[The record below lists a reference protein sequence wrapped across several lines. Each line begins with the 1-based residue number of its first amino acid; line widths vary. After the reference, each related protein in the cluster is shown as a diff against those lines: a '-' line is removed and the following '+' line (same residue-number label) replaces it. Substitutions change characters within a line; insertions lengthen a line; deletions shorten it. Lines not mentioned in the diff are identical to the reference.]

1 MAGIRLLIRGKV
13 PEWIAALAAVGVYC
27 SMYAFRKPFTM
38 LSFDGLEYFGISY
51 KVRLITA
58 QLLGYSLSKLW
69 GIRLISELT
78 PNHRF
83 IFLIKIIS
91 LAWISLLLFATVP
104 PPYTLFIMFLNGIP
118 LGLVWGVVFS
128 YLEGRQLTDL
138 MAALLASSFIFS
150 SGLVKSVGSNFL
162 YLGILPEWMPF
173 VTGGFF
179 FIPFLALLTLLN
191 RISPP
196 TEKDQEL
203 RTIRTPMNHSDRRL
217 FWNQWGGLLMPLMI
231 IYIFYTMLRDYRDN
245 FSLELFQDFH
255 IQDMWLISQ
264 TEFLISLVLLSV
276 VAGFVLIRS
285 HIRAIMYSHLLMI
298 FGFIL
303 LFISSGLYQSG
314 YWSGLSWYL
323 ATGLGVFAGYI
334 PFNCILMDRL
344 IAMIQVKGNV
354 GFLMYVFDSLGYAGT
369 ILVLLIKEW
378 ILLPV
383 SPSVFYLQMIY
394 VLGLG
399 GIVLILYS
407 VFLHTRLFKVYA

>member
-1 MAGIRLLIRGKV
+1 
-13 PEWIAALAAVGVYC
+13 
-27 SMYAFRKPFTM
+27 M

>member
-51 KVRLITA
+51 KVWLITA

>member
-1 MAGIRLLIRGKV
+1 
-13 PEWIAALAAVGVYC
+13 
-27 SMYAFRKPFTM
+27 M

-51 KVRLITA
+51 KVWLITA